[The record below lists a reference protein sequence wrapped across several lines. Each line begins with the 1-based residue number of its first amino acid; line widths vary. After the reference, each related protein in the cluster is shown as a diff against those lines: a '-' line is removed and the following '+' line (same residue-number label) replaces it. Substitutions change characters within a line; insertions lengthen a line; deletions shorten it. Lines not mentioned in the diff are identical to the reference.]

1 MSATP
6 WQRAEVPGPKRG
18 LPLHRSETLISLL
31 NNSKNPL
38 LIIGH
43 KAAEIDLGNRKFID
57 YLIDLARGRTIP
69 VVATAHAIKELTNRG
84 FQNASS
90 MPFMDIANRLRDTE
104 WKGLDGTGTYDL
116 VLFAGFPYYMAWLV
130 FSGLKH
136 MSSQLKTI
144 SLDGQYQPNAS
155 WSIQNVSPLE
165 LEEFFVNLLK
175 KMGEM

>member
-1 MSATP
+1 VSTTP
-6 WQRAEVPGPKRG
+6 WQTAEIPGPKRG
-18 LPLHRSETLISLL
+18 LPIHRSETLISLL

-43 KAAEIDLGNRKFID
+43 RGSEINLGNKKFID
-57 YLIDLARGRTIP
+57 YLIDLACARRIP
-69 VVATAHAIKELTNRG
+69 VVATAHTIKALTNRG

-90 MPFMDIANRLRDTE
+90 MPLMDIANRLRDTE
-104 WKGLDGTGTYDL
+104 WRGLDGTGAYDL

-165 LEEFFVNLLK
+165 LEKFFVNLLE

>member
-1 MSATP
+1 MSSTP
-6 WQRAEVPGPKRG
+6 WQTAEIAGPKRG
-18 LPLHRSETLISLL
+18 LPLYRSENLVSLL
-31 NNSKNPL
+31 NNSKRPL

-43 KAAEIDLGNRKFID
+43 RAAEINLGNRKFID
-57 YLIDLARGRTIP
+57 YLIDLARVRRIP
-69 VVATAHAIKELTNRG
+69 VVATAHTIKELTNRG

-90 MPFMDIANRLRDTE
+90 MPLMDIANRLRDTE
-104 WKGLDGTGTYDL
+104 WKGLDGTGAYDI
-116 VLFAGFPYYMAWLV
+116 VLFAGFPYYMVWLV

-165 LEEFFVNLLK
+165 LEKFFEKLLENI
-175 KMGEM
+175 GEI

>member
-1 MSATP
+1 MSTTP
-6 WQRAEVPGPKRG
+6 WQTAEIPGPKRG
-18 LPLHRSETLISLL
+18 LPLDRCETLISLL

-43 KAAEIDLGNRKFID
+43 KAAQIDLGNRKLVD

-69 VVATAHAIKELTNRG
+69 VVATAHTIKELTNRG

-90 MPFMDIANRLRDTE
+90 MPLMDIANRLRDTE
-104 WKGLDGTGTYDL
+104 WRGLDGKGVYDV

-155 WSIQNVSPLE
+155 WSIKNVSPSE
-165 LEEFFVNLLK
+165 LEKFFENLLE
-175 KMGEM
+175 KMGEI

>member
-1 MSATP
+1 MSTTP
-6 WQRAEVPGPKRG
+6 WQTAEVPGPKRG
-18 LPLHRSETLISLL
+18 LPLHRCETLISLL

-104 WKGLDGTGTYDL
+104 WRGLDGTGNYDL

-165 LEEFFVNLLK
+165 LEEFFVDLLK

>member
-1 MSATP
+1 MSTTP

-18 LPLHRSETLISLL
+18 LPLQRSETLISLL
-31 NNSKNPL
+31 NKSKNPL

-43 KAAEIDLGNRKFID
+43 KAAEIDLGKRKLID
-57 YLIDLARGRTIP
+57 YLIDLARGRTIT
-69 VVATAHAIKELTNRG
+69 VVATAHTIKELTNRG

-90 MPFMDIANRLRDTE
+90 MPLMDIANRLRDTE
-104 WKGLDGTGTYDL
+104 WRGLDGTGAYDL

-155 WSIQNVSPLE
+155 LSIQNVSPSE
-165 LEEFFVNLLK
+165 LEKFFVNLLE